1 MLARYL
7 AAQFARPHGVVGRF
21 LIAPWLDRI
30 GGAMNRLAL
39 DRLDPRAGESVLEVG
54 FGGGALLR
62 TMRARGARVSG
73 VDVSAQMVGRARGF
87 DVHLAPADRLPFDPG
102 RFDKVVSVASLYF
115 WPDPAA
121 ALAELARV
129 LRPGGRLV
137 LCFEP
142 PEELRKWR
150 GHVHGFRLLEV
161 AQVRALIAAAG
172 FGEIDEAWGRGRK
185 PDRFCAL
192 SASRSGANG

>member
-7 AAQFARPHGVVGRF
+7 AGQFAMPHGIVGRW

-39 DRLDPRAGESVLEVG
+39 ERLDLRAGDSVLEVG

-62 TMRARGARVSG
+62 TMRDKGARVSG
-73 VDVSAQMVGRARGF
+73 VDVSDQMVGRARGL
-87 DVHLAPADRLPFDPG
+87 DVHLAPAERLPFDAR
-102 RFDKVVSVASLYF
+102 RFDKAVSVASLYF
-115 WPDPAA
+115 WPDPSAV
-121 ALAELARV
+121 LEDLARV

-150 GHVHGFRLLEV
+150 GHVHGFALLEV
-161 AQVRALIAAAG
+161 AQVRALIEAAG
-172 FGEIDEAWGRGRK
+172 FDEVEEAWGRGVK

>member
-1 MLARYL
+1 VLARYL
-7 AAQFARPHGVVGRF
+7 AVQFARPHGAVGRF

-30 GGAMNRLAL
+30 SRAMNRLAL
-39 DRLDPRAGESVLEVG
+39 ERLDLGPGETVLEVG

-62 TMRARGARVSG
+62 RLRRRGARVSG
-73 VDVSAQMVGRARGF
+73 VDVSPEMVARARGF
-87 DVHLAPADRLPFDPG
+87 DVRLATAERLPFPSAT
-102 RFDKVVSVASLYF
+102 FDKAVSVNSLYF

-150 GHVHGFRLLEV
+150 GHVHGFRLMEV
-161 AQVRALIAAAG
+161 AQVRALIEGAG
-172 FGEIDEAWGRGRK
+172 FGGVEEAWGRGLK
-185 PDRFCAL
+185 PDRFCCL
-192 SASRSGANG
+192 SATRLGANG

>member
-1 MLARYL
+1 MLDRYL
-7 AAQFARPHGVVGRF
+7 ASQFARPRGFVGRR

-39 DRLDPRAGESVLEVG
+39 ERLESRPGDKVLEVG

-62 TMRARGARVSG
+62 AMRARGAKVSG
-73 VDVSAQMVGRARGF
+73 VDVSAEMVARARGL
-87 DVHLAPADRLPFDPG
+87 DVHLAPAERLPFEAG
-102 RFDKVVSVASLYF
+102 RFDKAVSVASLYF

-150 GHVHGFRLLEV
+150 GHVHGFALLEV
-161 AQVRALIAAAG
+161 AEVEGLIEAAG
-172 FGEIDEAWGRGRK
+172 FGEIEAAWGRGRK

-192 SASRSGANG
+192 SATRDGANG

>member
-1 MLARYL
+1 MFARYL
-7 AAQFARPHGVVGRF
+7 ARQFARPHGIVGRL
-21 LIAPWLDRI
+21 LIAPRLDRI

-39 DRLDPRAGESVLEVG
+39 DRLGLRAGDRVLEVG

-62 TMRARGARVSG
+62 SMRDRGARVAG
-73 VDVSAQMVGRARGF
+73 VDASAAMVGRARGL
-87 DVHLAPADRLPFDPG
+87 DVHLAPAERLPFGAG
-102 RFDKVVSVASLYF
+102 RFDKAVSVASLYF

-129 LRPGGRLV
+129 LRPGGLLV

-150 GHVHGFRLLEV
+150 GHIHGFRLLEV
-161 AQVRALIAAAG
+161 AQVRALIEAAG
-172 FGEIDEAWGRGRK
+172 FGEVEEAWGRGRK

-192 SASRSGANG
+192 SASRDGANG

>member
-7 AAQFARPHGVVGRF
+7 AGQFGRPHGAVGRL

-30 GGAMNRLAL
+30 SGAMNRLAL
-39 DRLDPRAGESVLEVG
+39 DRLDLRAGESVLEVG

-62 TMRARGARVSG
+62 MMLRRGAEVSG
-73 VDVSAQMVGRARGF
+73 VDLSPEMVERARGF
-87 DVHLAPADRLPFDPG
+87 DVRLAPAERLPFEAAG
-102 RFDKVVSVASLYF
+102 FDKAVSVNSLYF
-115 WPDPAA
+115 WPDLAA
-121 ALAELARV
+121 ALGELARV

-150 GHVHGFRLLEV
+150 GHVHGFRLIEV
-161 AQVRALIAAAG
+161 AQVRSLLEAAG
-172 FGEIDEAWGRGRK
+172 FVGTEEAWGTGWK
-185 PDRFCAL
+185 PARFCAL
-192 SASRSGANG
+192 SASRVGANG